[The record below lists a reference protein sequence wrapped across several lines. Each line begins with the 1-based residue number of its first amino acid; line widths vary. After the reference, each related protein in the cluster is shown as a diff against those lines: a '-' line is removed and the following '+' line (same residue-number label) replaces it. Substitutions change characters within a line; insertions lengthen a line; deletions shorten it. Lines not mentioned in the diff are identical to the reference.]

1 MFRLTKQ
8 VFIALPSFS
17 GSWATKSVYL
27 SNESCMTRPTLIDL
41 NPIELNDYPFMINL
55 DKCNWGC
62 NANED
67 LSTKMYVP
75 SETEDINV
83 KVFHITGRINEATT
97 FKTYFMWL

>member
-8 VFIALPSFS
+8 VFIALPSF
-17 GSWATKSVYL
+17 
-27 SNESCMTRPTLIDL
+27 NESCIIRPTLIDL

-55 DKCNWGC
+55 DKCNGSC

-67 LSTKMYVP
+67 LSTKIYVP

-83 KVFHITGRINEATT
+83 KVFNIIGRINEAKT
-97 FKTYFMWL
+97 FKTYFM